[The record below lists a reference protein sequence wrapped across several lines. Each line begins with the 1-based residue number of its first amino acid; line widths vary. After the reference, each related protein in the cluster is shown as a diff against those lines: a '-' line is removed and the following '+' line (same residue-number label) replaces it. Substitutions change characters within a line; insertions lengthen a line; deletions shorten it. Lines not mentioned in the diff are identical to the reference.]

1 MLRTGIA
8 FLIVGTHC
16 RFGPMTPLIPR
27 ARRDVWVSR
36 MTEQILAMW
45 VSSESEGVIYFNKL
59 SSLHYQCPLRELEL
73 WTDIQK
79 SSFPSLLRT
88 CWTPYHVITKNL
100 SFSFG
105 RAALPIS
112 WVPDVLF
119 NIQCTRL
126 CHTPN
131 VTDSRWC
138 SLKRGLLR
146 AYTHEQ
152 QEHPDLVHR
161 KELSSRITYENRS
174 VTWISIYYFGHIHLI
189 LCMQYFYTIQL

>member
-27 ARRDVWVSR
+27 ARQDVWVSR

-88 CWTPYHVITKNL
+88 CWTPYHVIPKNVTSASHLHELAYITLDTYTWYYVCNTFIL
-100 SFSFG
+100 SSCSTIIHSVSWYAQSPIFWFSFIYFLSLYFNDEETCLVVITVDSLC
-105 RAALPIS
+105 RAPACRNRVLALCGC
-112 WVPDVLF
+112 L
-119 NIQCTRL
+119 
-126 CHTPN
+126 
-131 VTDSRWC
+131 
-138 SLKRGLLR
+138 
-146 AYTHEQ
+146 
-152 QEHPDLVHR
+152 
-161 KELSSRITYENRS
+161 
-174 VTWISIYYFGHIHLI
+174 
-189 LCMQYFYTIQL
+189 